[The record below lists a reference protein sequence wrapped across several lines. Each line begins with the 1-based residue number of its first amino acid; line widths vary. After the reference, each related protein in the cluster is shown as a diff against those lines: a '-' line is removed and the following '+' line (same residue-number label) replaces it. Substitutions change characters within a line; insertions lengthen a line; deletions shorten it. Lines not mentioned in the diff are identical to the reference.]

1 MKIAILGPYT
11 FPDDYSI
18 KDYLSSEE
26 KFYHNNEHTHP
37 WISNLALGLS
47 KIKGNDVHIIMLIPG
62 ISKDKILKL
71 DNVNYHLLKTTPK
84 TNQIVSFFNSNK
96 NKVHKYL
103 KKINPDIVH
112 GQSRG
117 RDSYFAVTSGYPC
130 VITNHGQVNEH
141 FIALNKKNIQFRI
154 AKRFENKVNCKMNW
168 CISVSPNC
176 TEDCKKYIPES
187 KIFQIDNAINYLF
200 FKEYTLKYQNRIIY
214 IGNITKLKR
223 VFDLVK
229 AIEIVRDAELWI
241 ISNVVD
247 KVYFYEIKSYIENNN
262 LLKKVTFIKKLK
274 QDELAM
280 KIADC
285 TALCLPSA
293 YESFGMVLAEAMAV
307 GIPVIASNVGGI
319 PYVVKDKETGFLFET
334 GNIKELSGKI
344 EYLIKNKNEAI
355 KMGKSAKEDARK
367 RWHPDIVAE
376 KTFEVYKKVL
386 NQ

>member
-11 FPDDYSI
+11 FSCNYSI
-18 KDYLSSEE
+18 KDFLSPDE

-62 ISKDKILKL
+62 ISKDRVLQL

-84 TNQIVSFFNSNK
+84 KNQIISFFNSNK
-96 NKVHKYL
+96 KKVHKYI

-130 VITNHGQVNEH
+130 VITNHGQVEEH
-141 FIALNKKNIQFRI
+141 FVALNTKNMQYRV
-154 AKRFENKVNCKMNW
+154 AKRFENKVSRKMNW

-176 TEDCKKYIPES
+176 TDNCKKYIPES
-187 KIFQIDNAINYLF
+187 NIFQIDNAINYLF
-200 FKEYTLKYQNRIIY
+200 FKEYNLKYKKKIIY

-229 AIEIVRDAELWI
+229 AIELVKGAELCI

-247 KVYFYEIKSYIENNN
+247 KDYFYEIKSYIENNN
-262 LLKKVTFIKKLK
+262 LLKRVTFIKKLS
-274 QDELAM
+274 QDELAL
-280 KIADC
+280 KIAEC
-285 TALCLPSA
+285 TALCLPSG
-293 YESFGMVLAEAMAV
+293 YESFGMVLA
-307 GIPVIASNVGGI
+307 
-319 PYVVKDKETGFLFET
+319 
-334 GNIKELSGKI
+334 
-344 EYLIKNKNEAI
+344 
-355 KMGKSAKEDARK
+355 
-367 RWHPDIVAE
+367 
-376 KTFEVYKKVL
+376 
-386 NQ
+386 